1 MLGNEMALGE
11 TLRGAMNRGA
21 VITPATPLLTP
32 GDLEDRIARG
42 NVRHI
47 VASAGQAG
55 KFTGFPE
62 SLTRIAVGDLTG
74 WKRYEDSH
82 ELDSTFV
89 PDGETQA
96 ADPLLLYFTSRA
108 TSKPKLVRHNHQS
121 YPVRSEEHTSELQS
135 LAYLVCRLLLEKKKK
150 K

>member
-1 MLGNEMALGE
+1 MRANEMVLWEPLGAAIN
-11 TLRGAMNRGA
+11 LGA

-62 SLTRIAVGDLTG
+62 KLTRIAVGDVTR
-74 WKRYEDSH
+74 WERYEESH

-89 PDGETQA
+89 LDGETQGA
-96 ADPLLLYFTSRA
+96 GPLLL
-108 TSKPKLVRHNHQS
+108 
-121 YPVRSEEHTSELQS
+121 
-135 LAYLVCRLLLEKKKK
+135 
-150 K
+150 

>member
-1 MLGNEMALGE
+1 ML
-11 TLRGAMNRGA
+11 AMEIGWWEPLLAIKNRA
-21 VITPATPLLTP
+21 AFPTPATPLLTP

-62 SLTRIAVGDLTG
+62 SLTRIAVGDVTG
-74 WKRYEDSH
+74 WKRYEESH

-89 PDGETQA
+89 PDGETQVT
-96 ADPLLLYFTSRA
+96 DPLLLYFTSGT
-108 TSKPKLVRHNHQS
+108 TSKQKLVRHDHQS
-121 YPVRSEEHTSELQS
+121 DHVSHRSTDFMS
-135 LAYLVCRLLLEKKKK
+135 
-150 K
+150 

>member
-1 MLGNEMALGE
+1 MRANEMVLWEPLGAAIN
-11 TLRGAMNRGA
+11 LGG

-62 SLTRIAVGDLTG
+62 SLTRIAVGDVTG
-74 WKRYEDSH
+74 GKRYEERH

-89 PDGETQA
+89 PDGETHA
-96 ADPLLLYFTSRA
+96 ADPLPLYFTSR
-108 TSKPKLVRHNHQS
+108 TRP
-121 YPVRSEEHTSELQS
+121 
-135 LAYLVCRLLLEKKKK
+135 
-150 K
+150 